1 MKSRRFIMVLL
12 AVLAPTTFAAAFD
25 IASIGVQQYKADDY
39 LRAAVS
45 LQAMGREAACQS
57 LLASAKTNPGPDLR
71 FFVLCRMLF
80 TQRGTNEFRLPH
92 YDNAY
97 YVEYVPEFK
106 LAPIELVDGIPFL
119 LTAKWGGGYGGGQ
132 EGAENYVRWCMANC
146 DWSTYAFRE
155 ATAKQKSDAL
165 AKFMSS
171 IMLKRPLTDSQK
183 NFLSAQIE

>member
-1 MKSRRFIMVLL
+1 MVLL
-12 AVLAPTTFAAAFD
+12 AVLARTTFAAPFD

-45 LQAMGREAACQS
+45 LQAMGREAACQA
-57 LLASAKTNPGPDLR
+57 LLASAKTNPGPDVR

-92 YDNAY
+92 YYNAY
-97 YVEYVPEFK
+97 YIEYVPEFK

-119 LTAKWGGGYGGGQ
+119 LTARWGGGDGGGP
-132 EGAENYVRWCMANC
+132 ENGENYLRYCMSSC
-146 DWSTYAFRE
+146 DWNTDAFRE

-165 AKFMSS
+165 AKFVSS
-171 IMLKRPLTDSQK
+171 NKLKQPLTDSQK
-183 NFLSAQIE
+183 KFLSAQIE